1 MAMEK
6 DLRGEVFRE
15 DSTRAES
22 AQTGWKRAAG
32 VLLPIFS
39 LPGRYGI
46 GGFGEEAFRFA
57 DFLSESGQSYWQIL
71 PLGPTGYGD
80 SPYQSFSTFAGNPYF
95 IDLPTL
101 IREGLLTEEECE
113 EAGLEEGAEE
123 REGEKE
129 DRSGEL
135 SEPERRISYER
146 QYRFRYPLLRKA
158 YARFQRGLCGE
169 ESWEAERE
177 SYQEFLQEEELWLPD
192 YAAFMAKKSGDSED
206 FHCFLQYE
214 FRKQW
219 RRLKRYVNERGI
231 ELIGDIPIY
240 VSQDSSDLLS
250 DPKLFQLSPEGE
262 PLRVA
267 GCPPDSFAADGQL
280 WGNPLYDWEYH
291 RKSGYRWWIERMR
304 HCFSLY
310 DIVRVDHFR
319 GFDEYFSI
327 PSGDKDARGG
337 RWEKGPGIEL
347 FRALKEAL
355 GEKRIIA
362 EDLGYVTDSVRKLVR
377 DTGFPGMK
385 VLEFAFD
392 SREEADYSPDGWP
405 ENSVGYTGTH
415 DNQVLKAWFT
425 EISEEDRQM
434 AAEALHTALSELES
448 SNYVDRFIELSMQTK
463 ANTVII
469 PLQDYLRFGAE
480 SRINKPSTLGGNWSF
495 RFLKSDFTAEL
506 SGRIRKFTEES
517 GRG

>member
-6 DLRGEVFRE
+6 DLQRDAFRE
-15 DSTRAES
+15 DSSRVES
-22 AQTGWKRAAG
+22 ARTGWKRAAG

-129 DRSGEL
+129 DGSGEL

-250 DPKLFQLSPEGE
+250 NPKLFQLSPEGE

-337 RWEKGPGIEL
+337 RWEKGCL
-347 FRALKEAL
+347 LYTSDA
-355 GEKRIIA
+355 
-362 EDLGYVTDSVRKLVR
+362 
-377 DTGFPGMK
+377 
-385 VLEFAFD
+385 
-392 SREEADYSPDGWP
+392 ADD
-405 ENSVGYTGTH
+405 
-415 DNQVLKAWFT
+415 
-425 EISEEDRQM
+425 
-434 AAEALHTALSELES
+434 
-448 SNYVDRFIELSMQTK
+448 
-463 ANTVII
+463 
-469 PLQDYLRFGAE
+469 
-480 SRINKPSTLGGNWSF
+480 
-495 RFLKSDFTAEL
+495 
-506 SGRIRKFTEES
+506 
-517 GRG
+517 